1 MKALFLALPL
11 LAAGPLLA
19 GTTAIPAGPAPVMT
33 TTTDDGWEFTL
44 GLYGWGAGL
53 NGDIGAAGFT
63 APVDLSFSDILDT
76 LDMTVMGAAELR
88 RGNWLFQLEG
98 LYLRNSVK
106 RLVANRPLLP
116 SLTAKL
122 TAETTRLEAVAGYR
136 IVENGSTTVD
146 LLAGAVYYDITNTLN
161 FYGPLAVRGVES
173 GDDWIDPIVGVR
185 VNQRLGER
193 WSAQFRGEIG
203 GFGVNANLV
212 WQAVALV
219 GYDFTE
225 SSTGFIGWR
234 HAAVDYQ
241 NGGFLYDVYST
252 GPILGLALT
261 F

>member
-1 MKALFLALPL
+1 MKTPALFAMLLSLP
-11 LAAGPLLA
+11 ATA
-19 GTTAIPAGPAPVMT
+19 GTTAMPAGPEPVMT
-33 TTTDDGWEFTL
+33 TTTDAGWEFTL

-53 NGDIGAAGFT
+53 DGTLGVAGFT

-106 RLVANRPLLP
+106 GVIATRPLLP
-116 SLTAKL
+116 SPTAKL

-136 IVENGSTTVD
+136 IVENGTTTVD

-161 FYGPLAVRGVES
+161 FYGPFAVRGVTA
-173 GDDWIDPIVGVR
+173 GDEWIDPVVGVR
-185 VNQRLGER
+185 VNQRLGDR
-193 WSAQFRGEIG
+193 WSGQLRAEVG
-203 GFGVNANLV
+203 GFGVNADLV
-212 WQAVALV
+212 WQAIALL

-234 HAAVDYQ
+234 HAAVDYR
-241 NGGFLYDVYST
+241 NGGFIYDVYNT
-252 GPILGLALT
+252 GPILGLALR